1 MIKRKFNV
9 DKILKLAQKGPTKW
23 ELDNIVY
30 HDRATNPKTLVQF
43 LTRIKELENT
53 KPRTDEE
60 SLELDI
66 LNSLC
71 DELDEKECEALLKLD
86 EEQVQQNFIED
97 LARQVALETLAN
109 SKVSICLIET
119 MCKLSPSDFILC
131 SKRTQDLI
139 NSIKEFVIQGET
151 LSDEVASA

>member
-1 MIKRKFNV
+1 MKSQV
-9 DKILKLAQKGPTKW
+9 
-23 ELDNIVY
+23 
-30 HDRATNPKTLVQF
+30 H
-43 LTRIKELENT
+43 
-53 KPRTDEE
+53 
-60 SLELDI
+60 
-66 LNSLC
+66 
-71 DELDEKECEALLKLD
+71 EKECEALLNLD
-86 EEQVQQNFIED
+86 DEQVQQNFIED

-109 SKVSICLIET
+109 NKVSIYLIET

>member
-9 DKILKLAQKGPTKW
+9 DKILKLAHKGPTKW

-30 HDRATNPKTLVQF
+30 HDRTTNPKTLVQF

-53 KPRTDEE
+53 KSKTDEQ

-71 DELDEKECEALLKLD
+71 DDLDEKECESLLKLD